1 MERDRY
7 VDFLRAWAIVLV
19 VVGHWV
25 ITGLV
30 RHPDGTLGAPEL
42 LASVP
47 WTQWLTLGFQI
58 MPLFFLAGGHAA
70 AGSWERARAR
80 GGSAAGWV
88 GRRAVRLLLPVGAYC
103 GLVLTGLGVAALAGV
118 DRGTLALVG
127 WAMAMQ
133 FWFLPVYLLLSALT
147 PVSYAAHRRWGVWVP
162 VGMGAVA
169 AGVSWGTASG
179 LGIGAGADLGAGS
192 LSVADAFGSLNYVLV
207 WGVVYQLGFCWRDRF
222 LGGRPWAGGALV
234 LGGGAAFAALVGAG
248 PFPVSLIL
256 VTGQDPSNTNPPSA
270 AMLAWSV
277 GQVGLAL
284 LAAPAVRRW
293 LERERVWRGVGRLGS
308 LSMTLYLW
316 HMLPVLVVAA
326 AFYLPGLAPRPAF
339 GSAAWWAWRVPWVLV
354 LGAVLVCAVRA
365 LMPLER
371 LLASLGGRLRPDAR
385 LRPGLRVW
393 AGLAAAVPSLAYFAG
408 HGFAP
413 GGRLSLPAV
422 LGLAVGTA
430 LVLVSVPGRGPGGGQ
445 GPDTARAADG
455 RDCGRA
461 ARGGGAVAVAG
472 AREEVGGGVVTAS
485 GARVQPG
492 DGAGATAGTRAELG
506 EGSVAAY
513 GAREELGDG
522 ALAAAGTRAE
532 LGEGSAASGAHKE
545 LGDGSVAA
553 ARAQAGPDDGSVT
566 AVTAGPG

>member
-25 ITGLV
+25 ITGLE

-42 LASVP
+42 LATVP

-88 GRRAVRLLLPVGAYC
+88 GRRAVRLLLPVGVYC
-103 GLVLTGLGVAALAGV
+103 GLVLTGLGVASLAGV

-147 PVSYAAHRRWGVWVP
+147 PVLYAAHRRWGVWVP
-162 VGMGAVA
+162 VGMGVVAV
-169 AGVSWGTASG
+169 GVSWGTASG
-179 LGIGAGADLGAGS
+179 LSIGAGADLGAGS

-207 WGVVYQLGFCWRDRF
+207 WGVVYQLGFCWRDRL
-222 LGGRPWAGGALV
+222 LGGSPWAGGALA

-270 AMLAWSV
+270 AMLTWSV

-293 LERERVWRGVGRLGS
+293 LERERVWRGVGRLGG

-339 GSAAWWAWRVPWVLV
+339 GSAAWWAWRVPWLVV
-354 LGAVLVCAVRA
+354 LGAVLAGVVRA

-371 LLASLGGRLRPDAR
+371 LLASVGGRLRPDAR

-393 AGLAAAVPSLAYFAG
+393 AGIAAAVPSLAYFAG

-422 LGLAVGTA
+422 LGLAVGTG
-430 LVLVSVPGRGPGGGQ
+430 LVVASGPGRGPGGEQ
-445 GPDTARAADG
+445 GPGTARAADG

-461 ARGGGAVAVAG
+461 APGGGAVAVAG

-492 DGAGATAGTRAELG
+492 DGAGAAAATRAELG
-506 EGSVAAY
+506 EGPWQLPAPAKN
-513 GAREELGDG
+513 
-522 ALAAAGTRAE
+522 
-532 LGEGSAASGAHKE
+532 SAT
-545 LGDGSVAA
+545 
-553 ARAQAGPDDGSVT
+553 GPWRLLVLKR
-566 AVTAGPG
+566 GPTTGP